1 MYAIEFETDI
11 TSRYLE
17 LKEFDRLQNK
27 HARVIILVEEG
38 SPEADAADNLAE
50 FRALQARR
58 SEKRK
63 MAKELSIE
71 SMEDDINNDIF

>member
-27 HARVIILVEEG
+27 HARVIILVEEN
-38 SPEADAADNLAE
+38 SEADASDNLAE
-50 FRALQARR
+50 FRALQAKR
-58 SEKRK
+58 SEKK
-63 MAKELSIE
+63 KVAKELSVE